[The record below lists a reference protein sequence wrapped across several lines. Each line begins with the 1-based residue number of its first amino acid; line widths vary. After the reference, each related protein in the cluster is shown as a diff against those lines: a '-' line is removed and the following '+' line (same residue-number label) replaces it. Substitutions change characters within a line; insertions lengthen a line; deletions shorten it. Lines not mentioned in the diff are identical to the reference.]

1 VAFLLGAA
9 ILPAAAQP
17 LAASEYEVKAAF
29 LFNFAKFVEWPSEA
43 FSGPSQPITICVLGK
58 NPFGSAL
65 NEVIAGNTLH
75 GRPFSTRL
83 IADIREN
90 EDCHI
95 LFFPASE
102 SKSTRPLLEQ
112 VRNPCALTVG
122 EAGNF
127 LPGGGMVNFVIQ
139 DGRVR
144 FEINPAAVGKSNLR
158 VSSKLLSLATNS
170 RK

>member
-1 VAFLLGAA
+1 VAFLLGVA
-9 ILPAAAQP
+9 ILPAAAQAV
-17 LAASEYEVKAAF
+17 AAGEYEVKAAF
-29 LFNFAKFVEWPSEA
+29 LFNFAKFVEWPSDA
-43 FSGPSQPITICVLGK
+43 FDSPSQPLTICVLGK

-75 GRPFSTRL
+75 GHPFSTRL
-83 IADIREN
+83 IAEIRES

-102 SKSTRPLLEQ
+102 SKSTRPMLGQ

-122 EAGNF
+122 EVENF

-139 DGRVR
+139 GSRVR
-144 FEINPAAVGKSNLR
+144 FEINPAAVGRSNLR
-158 VSSKLLSLATNS
+158 VSSKLLSLATTG